1 MEIDDIFQYRT
12 FSPKTSA
19 CAKILAEWKTAFK
32 LRLSQ
37 AKNST

>member
-1 MEIDDIFQYRT
+1 MEIDDIFPCKT
-12 FSPKTSA
+12 FSPKSSA
-19 CAKILAEWKTAFK
+19 RAKILAEWKTAFK